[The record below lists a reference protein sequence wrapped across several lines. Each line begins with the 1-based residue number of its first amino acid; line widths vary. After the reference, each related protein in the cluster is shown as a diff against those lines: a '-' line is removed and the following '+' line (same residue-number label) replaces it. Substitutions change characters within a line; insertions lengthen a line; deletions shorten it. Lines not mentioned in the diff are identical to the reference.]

1 MRLDDVNTN
10 RPASSTGM
18 RSQAAFG
25 DRFDV
30 GAIWVAAFVNAS
42 FVATN
47 LEDAFGEALGC
58 SCPYAD

>member
-1 MRLDDVNTN
+1 
-10 RPASSTGM
+10 M